1 MSHAE
6 NIFPNWDHSNK
17 IKCCQMKSNDGGFFS
32 VYLLQWSKGDLLE
45 REEIILANSANS
57 AGDRMSYGNT

>member
-1 MSHAE
+1 
-6 NIFPNWDHSNK
+6 
-17 IKCCQMKSNDGGFFS
+17 MKSNDGGFFS